1 MKSHANALRR
11 ILRPGNM
18 VLVVVS
24 TLLAVVGFGGVLA
37 TKYIACAGYLIVAT
51 ALLSRTIIA
60 SRRGRRN
67 YRHGWVWM
75 TFSVLALTALGL
87 TYGIR
92 EVWWTTNL
100 PWVLFDAIHA
110 VAMGSCAL
118 ALVHLSSSSV
128 RQSYR
133 RFLDAF
139 ALGGA
144 LTMLMWSTAY
154 GQAILRHSTLASMT
168 KAVQMTVFFAVLF
181 SACSVVVTSRRK
193 TPAFLPALGW
203 LLNFSVLIVF
213 AVLASFDIR
222 IYEGYVALPSVL
234 CLVLTLASAQ
244 HSWRHPETPLQKPT
258 SAMVANLAIV
268 FAVVVLGYQ
277 SRETVHYTT
286 IAIGQ
291 IALMSIVVA
300 ARNSLSSWEIR
311 DLLRTVGERKEQLA
325 YDANHDSLTGLV
337 NRREFT
343 RKVTYELQGADRGP
357 VSIAFIDLD
366 GFKAINDSR
375 GHQAG
380 DYVLR
385 QVASALTDIMP
396 AGSVSG
402 RLSGDEFAVLAVGN
416 GHDVSPVLSRFADR
430 LKAIETS
437 PGHRMKLTASVGI
450 ATAGPDELTSA
461 DDLIHRADLAMY
473 VVKHDGRD
481 GCAVHTADMTSPFLD
496 DRLLTPAF
504 REAVESGVVETYYQP
519 MFDVATRQVCGFEA
533 LSRWAH
539 NGVRISPARFI
550 GLAERGGVIDDLT
563 WLVVERAC
571 AQLSV
576 WQKRYPEITLNV
588 SVNIPGPSLANP
600 DLLTRILHLAGTYG
614 VNPQQLTLEV
624 TESMPIRDIV
634 EATQVL
640 QEARQQGIQVS
651 LDDFGTGCNSIAH
664 LLQLPISKAKIDPT
678 MVRGIEVDPERADV
692 VAGMVALAS
701 QRGLAVV
708 AEGVENTQ
716 QLNLLQSMGVTSV
729 QGYLFGMPNP
739 ANYWDQLFDGSATLD
754 QTRLG
759 AGTEPSDTHLLVG
772 SQHLRSTPV

>member
-1 MKSHANALRR
+1 MNTQLSALRR
-11 ILRPGNM
+11 ILRSGNLA
-18 VLVVVS
+18 VATVAV
-24 TLLAVVGFGGVLA
+24 LLAIAGFGGTQA
-37 TKYIACAGYLIVAT
+37 TKFVACAGFLVVAS
-51 ALLSRTIIA
+51 ALLRSTLA
-60 SRRGRRN
+60 ACRRGRRN
-67 YRHGWVWM
+67 FRHGWAWM
-75 TFSVLALTALGL
+75 AISVVALTALGL
-87 TYGIR
+87 TYGFR
-92 EVWWTTNL
+92 EVWWTTNP
-100 PWVLFDAIHA
+100 PWIFFDALHA
-110 VAMGSCAL
+110 GAMGSCAL
-118 ALVHLSSSSV
+118 ALLHLCSSSV

-154 GQAILRHSTLASMT
+154 GHAILRHSTLASMT
-168 KAVQMTVFFAVLF
+168 KAVQMTMFFAVLF
-181 SACSVVVTSRRK
+181 AACSIVFTSRRR
-193 TPAFLPALGW
+193 TPAFLPAVGW
-203 LLNFSVLIVF
+203 LFNFSVLIVF
-213 AVLASFDIR
+213 AVLASFHIR
-222 IYEGYVALPSVL
+222 IHAGYVALPGVL
-234 CLVLTLASAQ
+234 CLLVTLTAAQ
-244 HSWRHPETPLQKPT
+244 HSWRHPETPVQKPT
-258 SAMVANLAIV
+258 SAMVANLAIA

-286 IAIGQ
+286 IALGQ
-291 IALMSIVVA
+291 IALMSVVVA

-311 DLLRTVGERKEQLA
+311 DLLRTLGERKKQLT

-343 RKVTYELQGADRGP
+343 RRVTHELRHAQRGP
-357 VSIAFIDLD
+357 VSIAFVDLD

-380 DYVLR
+380 DYVLG
-385 QVASALTDIMP
+385 QVASALTETMP
-396 AGSVSG
+396 SGSVSG
-402 RLSGDEFAVLAVGN
+402 RLSGDEFAVLFRGS
-416 GHDVSPVLSRFADR
+416 HDDVSPVLSRFVDR

-450 ATAGPDELTSA
+450 ATATPDESTSA

-496 DRLLTPAF
+496 DRLLTPALS
-504 REAVESGVVETYYQP
+504 EAVESGLIDTYYQP
-519 MFDVATRQVCGFEA
+519 MFDLATHQVCGFEA

-539 NGVRISPARFI
+539 DGVRISPARFI

-563 WLVVERAC
+563 WLVMERAC

-576 WQKRYPEITLNV
+576 WRKNYPKVMLNV

-600 DLLTRILHLAGTYG
+600 HLVTKVLQLADIYG
-614 VNPQQLTLEV
+614 VNPRQLTLEV

-640 QEARQQGIQVS
+640 QEARQFGIQVS

-664 LLQLPISKAKIDPT
+664 LLQLPISKAKIDPM
-678 MVRGIEVDPERADV
+678 MVRGIEADPERADV

-716 QLNLLQSMGVTSV
+716 QLELLQAMGVTAV

-739 ANYWDQLFDGSATLD
+739 ANHWDQLFGDSATVDLT
-754 QTRLG
+754 QLG
-759 AGTEPSDTHLLVG
+759 ANAGSDDGGLWAESRNARNVP
-772 SQHLRSTPV
+772 R